1 MQHKLWA
8 PGWRVGSRWG
18 PSRPTR
24 ARTPSQQQA
33 FKNPP
38 SQGYHAYI
46 MWLYVMVTWS
56 RPPIRGLLPV
66 VRWRAEVLD
75 SPELVS
81 TLGLNVLA
89 LPPRKQRMHPANS
102 GSPHA
107 TPRKGLL
114 TPQRRFIVNIK
125 RKRWNNFGGFWPIFS
140 EQFFSL
146 KCIFRYLSLDHQ
158 SFLTCFLNHFRTIS
172 FPNLVRHSEDTT
184 QKQAIFN

>member
-1 MQHKLWA
+1 MTICHGHVISSTNQGA
-8 PGWRVGSRWG
+8 ATRGAVESRSFRQSRVSFNPGIERVG
-18 PSRPTR
+18 T
-24 ARTPSQQQA
+24 TPEKA
-33 FKNPP
+33 AN
-38 SQGYHAYI
+38 A
-46 MWLYVMVTWS
+46 
-56 RPPIRGLLPV
+56 
-66 VRWRAEVLD
+66 
-75 SPELVS
+75 
-81 TLGLNVLA
+81 
-89 LPPRKQRMHPANS
+89 PRKLGWP
-102 GSPHA
+102 PHA

-172 FPNLVRHSEDTT
+172 FPNLVRLSEDTT